1 MSKVVITLMTDS
13 KVTIKVS
20 EETYRKLVK
29 AMSAEQLK
37 TGKRLTYDE
46 FLSALC
52 DLYFEKEGGE

>member
-1 MSKVVITLMTDS
+1 MTDS